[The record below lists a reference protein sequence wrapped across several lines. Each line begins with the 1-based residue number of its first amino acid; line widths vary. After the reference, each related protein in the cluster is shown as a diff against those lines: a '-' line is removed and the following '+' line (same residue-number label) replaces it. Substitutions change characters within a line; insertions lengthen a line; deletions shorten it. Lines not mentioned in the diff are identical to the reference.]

1 MLKANKFLD
10 LMRKITRDL
19 RPDSISVRLN
29 GPAVTAK
36 QEKFLAD
43 DQIRGNIKNADKI
56 GPDRRLYCALYFP
69 FFLVSVCQEV
79 SINCNYLSTSSYFA
93 ARS

>member
-29 GPAVTAK
+29 GPAVTAE
-36 QEKFLAD
+36 QEKFLGD
-43 DQIRGNIKNADKI
+43 DQIRGNTKNAAKI

-69 FFLVSVCQEV
+69 VFFSLLCLPTGL
-79 SINCNYLSTSSYFA
+79 NKL
-93 ARS
+93 

>member
-1 MLKANKFLD
+1 
-10 LMRKITRDL
+10 MRKITRDL

-29 GPAVTAK
+29 GPAVTVE

-43 DQIRGNIKNADKI
+43 DQIRGNIKDAAKI

-69 FFLVSVCQEV
+69 FFFLFSVCQRV
-79 SINCNYLSTSSYFA
+79 SINCNYLSTLSYFA

>member
-29 GPAVTAK
+29 GPAVTAE
-36 QEKFLAD
+36 QEKLLAD
-43 DQIRGNIKNADKI
+43 DQMRGNIKNAAKI
-56 GPDRRLYCALYFP
+56 GPERRLYCALNFLF
-69 FFLVSVCQEV
+69 FFLFSVCQQ
-79 SINCNYLSTSSYFA
+79 
-93 ARS
+93 

>member
-19 RPDSISVRLN
+19 RPDFISVRLN
-29 GPAVTAK
+29 GPAVTAE

-43 DQIRGNIKNADKI
+43 DQIRGNIKNAANI
-56 GPDRRLYCALYFP
+56 GPDRRLYCALIFL
-69 FFLVSVCQEV
+69 FFSLLC
-79 SINCNYLSTSSYFA
+79 LSTVIICQH
-93 ARS
+93 RHIL

>member
-1 MLKANKFLD
+1 MLKANKFLG

-19 RPDSISVRLN
+19 RPDSISVGLN
-29 GPAVTAK
+29 GPAVTAD

-43 DQIRGNIKNADKI
+43 DQIRGNIKNAAKI

-69 FFLVSVCQEV
+69 FYF
-79 SINCNYLSTSSYFA
+79 SSLFVN
-93 ARS
+93 RSQ